1 MNYADHELARMNSTG
16 INARFLHSTESNI
29 AGYRLMLTVAKKYG
43 MEYEQ
48 DRITFQ
54 IEEFEAEAESLRDRL
69 IELGYHIALDQ

>member
-1 MNYADHELARMNSTG
+1 VFIVTYMNSTATTAG
-16 INARFLHSTESNI
+16 FLHSTEANI

-54 IEEFEAEAESLRDRL
+54 IEEFEAKAESLRDRL
-69 IELGYHIALDQ
+69 IELGYDMANV

>member
-1 MNYADHELARMNSTG
+1 MNSTATTAG
-16 INARFLHSTESNI
+16 FLHSTEANI

-54 IEEFEAEAESLRDRL
+54 IEEFEAKAESLRDRL
-69 IELGYHIALDQ
+69 IELGYDMANV

>member
-1 MNYADHELARMNSTG
+1 MFIVTYMNSTATTAG
-16 INARFLHSTESNI
+16 FLHSTEANI

-54 IEEFEAEAESLRDRL
+54 IEEFEAKAESLRDRL
-69 IELGYHIALDQ
+69 IELGYDMANV

>member
-1 MNYADHELARMNSTG
+1 VCIVTYMNSTATTAG
-16 INARFLHSTESNI
+16 FLHSTEANI

-54 IEEFEAEAESLRDRL
+54 IEEFEAKAESLRDRL
-69 IELGYHIALDQ
+69 IELGYDMANV